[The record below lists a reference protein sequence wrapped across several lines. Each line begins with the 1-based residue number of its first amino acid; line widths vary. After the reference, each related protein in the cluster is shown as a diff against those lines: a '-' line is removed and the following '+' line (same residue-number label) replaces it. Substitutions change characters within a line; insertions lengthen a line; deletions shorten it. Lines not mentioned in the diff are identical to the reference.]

1 MKNLFLACAVPMLGG
16 CAGVIPAL
24 HSGAVALAA
33 HASAAPIAAA
43 APAAGVGLGVGIV
56 ASDDIKRLAR
66 EAQDT
71 QFGTQLAGTYGAMLQ
86 DAQTEVQSLVQ
97 TAMQQQREVLVVTG
111 LQVQGA
117 ITRAQAAYRDKLSL
131 KFERL
136 GDQEKKIAAD
146 LASVVADLKSAADS
160 TQKAAGDRAQ
170 RIAAGLRLPADAPQL
185 ASPGPLFLFSHLRSQ
200 RVTTRGRSPDSY
212 AKSSVS
218 ELLIDRKSYKAFD
231 YVEVS
236 SRSSP
241 PSRSLR

>member
-16 CAGVIPAL
+16 CAGGIPAL